1 MIYTLYHGSPKI
13 VRVPQYGIGN
23 IHNDYGRAFYCTES
37 IKMAKEW
44 AVDEGCDGYANCYA
58 LDGEGLKILDL
69 QSGDYHILNWLAI
82 LLANRE
88 FRIES
93 DVKNR
98 AKTYVINTFL
108 PEYEEY
114 DCIIGYRADDSYF
127 SFANLF
133 LNNGLSIEKLGEVMK
148 LGALGEQFAIKSQS
162 AFDRIK
168 FVSAERADSIKYY
181 PLKKNRDEK
190 ARNSFRNMKEN
201 ISEGTYILDIIREE
215 WRNDDERLQ
224 RMLRI

>member
-1 MIYTLYHGSPKI
+1 MIYTLYHGSSYVIKEPKF
-13 VRVPQYGIGN
+13 GIGN
-23 IHNDYGRAFYCTES
+23 VHNDYGRAFYCTES

-44 AVDEGCDGYANCYA
+44 AVSEERDGYANSYVFDA
-58 LDGEGLKILDL
+58 EGLKILDL

-98 AKTYVINTFL
+98 AKTYVLNTFL

-114 DCIIGYRADDSYF
+114 DCIRGYRADDSYF

-133 LNNGLSIEKLGEVMK
+133 LNNGLSMEKLGEAMK

-224 RMLRI
+224 RMLHI

>member
-13 VRVPQYGIGN
+13 VRAPQYGIGN

-44 AVDEGCDGYANCYA
+44 AVGEGCDGYANCYA
-58 LDGEGLKILDL
+58 FDVEGLKILDL

-114 DCIIGYRADDSYF
+114 DCIRGYRADDSYF

-148 LGALGEQFAIKSQS
+148 LGALGEQFAIKSKS
-162 AFDRIK
+162 AFERMK
-168 FVSAERADSIKYY
+168 FVNAERADSIKYY
-181 PLKKNRDEK
+181 PFKKKRDEN
-190 ARNSFRNMKEN
+190 ARNSFRNIKEN

>member
-13 VRVPQYGIGN
+13 IRVPQYGMGN
-23 IHNDYGRAFYCTES
+23 VHNDYGRAFYCTES

-44 AVDEGCDGYANCYA
+44 AVDEGCDGYADCYA

-93 DVKNR
+93 DVKSR
-98 AKTYVINTFL
+98 AKAYILNTFL
-108 PEYEEY
+108 PEYEKY
-114 DCIIGYRADDSYF
+114 DCIRGYRADDSYF

-148 LGALGEQFAIKSQS
+148 LGALGEQFAVKSKS
-162 AFDRIK
+162 AFDRIN
-168 FVSAERADSIKYY
+168 FVGTERADSMKYY

-190 ARNSFRNMKEN
+190 ARKSFRNNIKN